1 MALVMFDLDG
11 TLLDTAGEIAEST
24 NRTLRDYGKPAVTGA
39 QVRDWIG
46 HGTGWL
52 MRQAWTDVAG
62 EPDAAQWPTI
72 MATFIE
78 HYFDCAGTDSQPYPD
93 VMATLAEL
101 KRLGIARAVVTNKES
116 RFTARILERH
126 GMADLFDAV
135 ISGDTYPVKKPD
147 PTVLY
152 NCMRDL
158 GVAAEQCLF
167 VGDSSIDIA
176 TAKAAGVACWAVPY
190 GYNMG
195 APIDSANPD
204 RIVPTIKDVPNYF
217 RGRA

>member
-24 NRTLRDYGKPAVTGA
+24 NRTLRDYGQSTVSAQ

-52 MRQAWTDVAG
+52 MRRAWTEVAG
-62 EPDAAQWPTI
+62 DPNSTDWPAV
-72 MATFIE
+72 MATFVR

-93 VMATLAEL
+93 VLSTLDEL
-101 KRLGIARAVVTNKES
+101 KRLGIQRAIVTNKES
-116 RFTARILERH
+116 RFTGRILERH
-126 GMADLFDAV
+126 GLTELFDAV

-147 PTVLY
+147 PTVIY
-152 NCMRDL
+152 NCMHDL
-158 GVAAEQCLF
+158 GVTASECLF
-167 VGDSSIDIA
+167 VGDSSIDVA
-176 TAKAAGVACWAVPY
+176 TAKAAGVMCWAVPY

-195 APIDSANPD
+195 EPIENAQPD
-204 RIVPTIKDVPNYF
+204 RLVATIKDVPQYF
-217 RGRA
+217 KGLA

>member
-24 NRTLRDYGKPAVTGA
+24 NRTLRDYQKPQVSAQ

-52 MRQAWTDVAG
+52 MRRAWAEVAG
-62 EPDAAQWPTI
+62 EPDAGQWPAV
-72 MATFIE
+72 MSTFIQ
-78 HYFDCAGTDSQPYPD
+78 HYFECAGTDSKPYPD
-93 VMATLAEL
+93 VLTTLAEL
-101 KRLGIARAVVTNKES
+101 KRLGIKRAIVTNKES

-126 GMADLFDAV
+126 GLIAEFDLV

-147 PTVLY
+147 PTVIY
-152 NCMRDL
+152 NCMNDL
-158 GVAAEQCLF
+158 GQSSAESLF

-176 TAKAAGVACWAVPY
+176 TAKAAGVMCWAVPY

-195 APIDSANPD
+195 EPIASASPD

-217 RGRA
+217 KGLA

>member
-24 NRTLRDYGKPAVTGA
+24 NRTLRDYQKPKVSAQ

-52 MRQAWTDVAG
+52 MRRAWTEVAG
-62 EPDAAQWPTI
+62 EPDAGQWPAV
-72 MATFIE
+72 MSTFIR
-78 HYFDCAGTDSQPYPD
+78 HYFECAGTDSKPYPD
-93 VMATLAEL
+93 VLTTLAEL
-101 KRLGIARAVVTNKES
+101 KRLGIKRAIVTNKES

-126 GMADLFDAV
+126 GLTAEFDLV

-147 PTVLY
+147 PTVIY
-152 NCMRDL
+152 NCMNDL
-158 GVAAEQCLF
+158 GQSSAESLF

-176 TAKAAGVACWAVPY
+176 TAKAAGVMCWAVPY

-195 APIDSANPD
+195 EPIASASPD
-204 RIVPTIKDVPNYF
+204 RIVPTIRDVPNYF
-217 RGRA
+217 KGLA

>member
-24 NRTLRDYGKPAVTGA
+24 NRTLRDYGQSTVSAQ

-52 MRQAWTDVAG
+52 MRRAWTEVAG
-62 EPDAAQWPTI
+62 DPNSTDWPAV
-72 MATFIE
+72 MATFVR

-93 VMATLAEL
+93 VLSTLDEL
-101 KRLGIARAVVTNKES
+101 KRLGIQRAIVTNKES
-116 RFTARILERH
+116 RFTGRILERH
-126 GMADLFDAV
+126 GLTELFDAV

-147 PTVLY
+147 PTVIY
-152 NCMRDL
+152 NCMHDL
-158 GVAAEQCLF
+158 GVAASECLF
-167 VGDSSIDIA
+167 VGDSSIDVA
-176 TAKAAGVACWAVPY
+176 TAKAAGVMCWAVPY

-195 APIDSANPD
+195 EPIENAQPD
-204 RIVPTIKDVPNYF
+204 RLVATIKDVPQYF
-217 RGRA
+217 KGLA

>member
-24 NRTLRDYGKPAVTGA
+24 NRTLRDYQKPQVSAQ

-52 MRQAWTDVAG
+52 MRRAWTEVAG
-62 EPDAAQWPTI
+62 EPDAGQWPAV
-72 MATFIE
+72 MSTFIQ
-78 HYFDCAGTDSQPYPD
+78 HYFECAGTDSKPYPD
-93 VMATLAEL
+93 VLTTLAEL
-101 KRLGIARAVVTNKES
+101 KRLGIKRAIVTNKES

-126 GMADLFDAV
+126 GLTAEFDLV

-147 PTVLY
+147 PTVIY
-152 NCMRDL
+152 NCMNDL
-158 GVAAEQCLF
+158 GQSSADSLF

-176 TAKAAGVACWAVPY
+176 TAKAAGVMCWAVPY

-195 APIDSANPD
+195 EPIASASPD

-217 RGRA
+217 KGLA